1 MAQQVGTVRGNL
13 QLEDG
18 IRLHKGAHG
27 GAHHVVLRQNPQAV
41 FLVRQAQLRSRAKHA
56 TALHAAQLAILNLP
70 AAGQHS
76 TGQSAGNLVA
86 HLVVLGAAH
95 NLAQGALAGID
106 HAHIEVVAA
115 LHGGF
120 LHDLGHHHEFGGHAA
135 LLDTLHLDTGEGE
148 HIGHLLSAEAL
159 EVNVAGK
166 PIQ

>member
-1 MAQQVGTVRGNL
+1 MFLIRQT
-13 QLEDG
+13 QL
-18 IRLHKGAHG
+18 G
-27 GAHHVVLRQNPQAV
+27 GG
-41 FLVRQAQLRSRAKHA
+41 AKHA
-56 TALHAAQLAILNLP
+56 AALHAAQLAVLNLP

-76 TGQSAGNLVA
+76 TGQSAGHLVA

-95 NLAQGALAGID
+95 NLAQGTLAGID

-115 LHGGF
+115 LHGGL
-120 LHDLGHHHEFGGHAA
+120 LHDLSHHHEIGGHAA